1 MLIKSST
8 EISDEIQLLRDQLPK
23 IWDGCEYA
31 DLNRTSIRA
40 QIEVLE

>member
-23 IWDGCEYA
+23 IWDGCEWF
-31 DLNRTSIRA
+31 LVVSCGI
-40 QIEVLE
+40 